1 MGKGLLSKIKTKPLK
16 IIKLPLGNVMHGLK
30 RNEIKSWR
38 FGEAYFSTIE
48 HNAIKGWKRHK
59 EMVLNLIVP
68 IGSVRFILYD
78 DRKNQIN
85 KFQEVVLS
93 LKGGYNRLTVPPM
106 IWVGFQGLD
115 IHPSIVLNIASI
127 EHSSEEIDQKELD
140 EIKFNWSKY

>member
-1 MGKGLLSKIKTKPLK
+1 MSITEVTTTPLSIIDTKGGAVLHAIKRSDY
-16 IIKLPLGNVMHGLK
+16 GFAG
-30 RNEIKSWR
+30 

-59 EMVLNLIVP
+59 KMVLNLIVP

-78 DRKNQIN
+78 DRKNQN
-85 KFQEVVLS
+85 KKFQEVVLS

-115 IHPSIVLNIASI
+115 IHSSIVLNIASI
-127 EHSSEEIDQKELD
+127 EHSLEEVDQKELD
-140 EIKFNWSKY
+140 EIKFNWSKS

>member
-1 MGKGLLSKIKTKPLK
+1 MIDDVIASKLD
-16 IIKLPLGNVMHGLK
+16 IIETPGGSVLHAMKNSSRGFVG
-30 RNEIKSWR
+30 

-93 LKGGYNRLTVPPM
+93 LKSGYARLTVPPM

-115 IHPSIVLNIASI
+115 KHPSIVLNIASI

-140 EIKFNWSKY
+140 EIKFNWRKS